1 MSYIADDIT
10 EIADHYGFA
19 GSVQEVD
26 NVTTFTSNDGTLRV
40 VARHEL
46 EATLTM
52 TINSQPFEFEDGACN
67 FAKHSID
74 MVIERLLEVCKVMEN
89 CVAALTDDGWDL
101 EVVNP
106 DYTRNWV
113 NVTKNG
119 KKAHLTVSSN
129 NVNLSGSNRRIVA
142 KVLYNA
148 GILSSHKQVP
158 GGYSGV
164 YSLAQGE

>member
-74 MVIERLLEVCKVMEN
+74 MVIERLLEVRKVMEN

-101 EVVNP
+101 HAQLGQCNQEWQEGSP
-106 DYTRNWV
+106 D
-113 NVTKNG
+113 G
-119 KKAHLTVSSN
+119 L
-129 NVNLSGSNRRIVA
+129 
-142 KVLYNA
+142 
-148 GILSSHKQVP
+148 Q
-158 GGYSGV
+158 
-164 YSLAQGE
+164 Q